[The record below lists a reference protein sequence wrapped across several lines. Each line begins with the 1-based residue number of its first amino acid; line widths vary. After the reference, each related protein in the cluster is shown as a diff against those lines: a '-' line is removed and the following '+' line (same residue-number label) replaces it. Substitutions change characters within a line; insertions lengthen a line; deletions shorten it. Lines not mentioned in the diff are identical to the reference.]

1 MLQGAQGVAILA
13 TVKPLGL
20 VVVGCGAIGG
30 AVLEHLRAVPAVRV
44 VGVVARVPSHFA
56 TEATLRRLGLDLP
69 VVGSIRALPVRPDV
83 CLECAGHAA
92 LADQVIPALR
102 DGIACIA
109 ASVGALAADGIA
121 ARLEAAASEG
131 GARLELLA
139 GAIGAIDAL
148 AAAREGGLD
157 EVVYCGRKPPAGW
170 AGTAAERAFDLSGL
184 REPKVIFDG
193 TAREAASAFPKNANV
208 AATVALA
215 GLGLDRTR
223 ARLVAD
229 PLATANIHQLQVR
242 GAFGRF
248 EFTIEGRPLPGNPKS
263 SALTAWSAVRAV
275 CNHARAIAI

>member
-1 MLQGAQGVAILA
+1 M
-13 TVKPLGL
+13 
-20 VVVGCGAIGG
+20 GCGAIGG
-30 AVLEHLRAVPAVRV
+30 AVLERLRAAPAVRL
-44 VGVVARVPSHFA
+44 VGVVARAPGHPA
-56 TEATLRRLGLDLP
+56 TAATLRRLGLDLP
-69 VVGSIRALPVRPDV
+69 VVGAIEELDLRPDL

-92 LADQVIPALR
+92 LADHVIPALR
-102 DGIACIA
+102 DGIPCIA
-109 ASVGALAADGIA
+109 TSVGALAADGMA
-121 ARLEAAASEG
+121 ARLEAAAGEG
-131 GARLELLA
+131 GAWLELIA

-157 EVVYCGRKPPAGW
+157 EVVYCGSKPPAGW
-170 AGTAAERAFDLSGL
+170 AGTAAEREFDLARL
-184 REPKVIFDG
+184 REPTVIFDG

-229 PLATANIHQLQVR
+229 PLATANVHQLQVR

-248 EFTIEGRPLPGNPKS
+248 EFKIEGRPLPGNPKS

-275 CNHARAIAI
+275 CNRAGVIAI